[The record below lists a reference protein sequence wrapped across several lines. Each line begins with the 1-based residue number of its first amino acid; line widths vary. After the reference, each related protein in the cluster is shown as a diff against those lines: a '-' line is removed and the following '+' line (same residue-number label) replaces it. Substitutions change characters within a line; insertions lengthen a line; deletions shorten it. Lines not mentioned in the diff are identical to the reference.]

1 MIESHD
7 QLIAARFAAIANPID
22 DSRWIDVLQRAAT
35 GSRVHRA
42 GSRMLSRRRLVLV
55 VAAVVAVLIPLGAL
69 GAANDWWFL
78 GSAGAPVPVRAPIV
92 VKEGEWSGH
101 PWQLVAYPSNTDGL
115 CFTITPGGSKATGS
129 RAGMACAPFVG
140 VARTAHTKPT
150 PDMTITFVSGLGFRG
165 FPPYIAGPVI
175 KGVDQVEIKFVNGDV
190 LRAPTFPAPDPL
202 TAVRFYAA
210 QIPAAVAHSDV
221 PRHPLVKTLAG
232 LDVNGNVVAC
242 LAPTTAVDGVSPLSD
257 CR

>member
-22 DSRWIDVLQRAAT
+22 DSRWIDVLQRAASFD
-35 GSRVHRA
+35 SRAHRA
-42 GSRMLSRRRLVLV
+42 GIRMLSRRRLVLV

-78 GSAGAPVPVRAPIV
+78 GSAGAPVPVIAPIV

-129 RAGMACAPFVG
+129 RAGMACAPFAG
-140 VARTAHTKPT
+140 VARTAQTKTT
-150 PDMTITFVSGLGFRG
+150 PDMTITFLSGFGFGG

-190 LRAPTFPAPDPL
+190 LRVPTFPAPDPL
-202 TAVRFYAA
+202 TAVRFYAS
-210 QIPAAVAHSDV
+210 QIPAAVAQG
-221 PRHPLVKTLAG
+221 HPLVKTLAG
-232 LDVNGNVVAC
+232 LDVHGNVVAC
-242 LAPTTAVDGVSPLSD
+242 LAPTTAVEGVSPLSD